1 MPNIY
6 MKTDQILSMH
16 EILIGRDLSDE
27 KKYGMRGTG
36 YVAKHIVGQK
46 NEAHVTTPVN
56 IDLARPHIIGLFGK
70 RGQGKSYSMGS
81 VVEEMMLLPQ
91 DIKKNIGVI
100 VIDTMGIYWSM
111 KMPNEKDAELLSEW
125 NLKPKGFDVNVMVPK
140 GLAKIYNDDA
150 IPFDSTFSMKPSSL
164 NTDDWAL
171 SFNLELDGEMG
182 IILQKVMRQM
192 KNKSDYSIDD
202 IINEIKKDDASQIAK
217 EGLINRY
224 EVAKEWGIFDKEG
237 SSIHDIIKPG
247 ETTILDV
254 SHFSQASGGWS
265 VKSLVVGLLARHILD
280 ARIKARRMEES
291 EDMEGTSKGG
301 HMPITWML
309 IDEAHQ
315 FLPGEGMTAASLP
328 LLQWVKIGREP
339 GVSLLLATQMPNKLH
354 QEAISQCDLVIS
366 HRLTSSKDVNSL
378 SQIMQSYLKYGI
390 SDYFDNLPRVK
401 GAAIILD
408 DNSERLYPIRMRP
421 RMSWHAG
428 GSPIAIKD

>member
-1 MPNIY
+1 
-6 MKTDQILSMH
+6 MH

-36 YVAKHIVGQK
+36 YIAKHIVGLK

-81 VVEEMMLLPQ
+81 IVEEMMLLPQ

-111 KMPNEKDAELLSEW
+111 KMPNEKDTELLAEW

-140 GLAKIYNDDA
+140 GLTKIYNDDS

-171 SFNLELDGEMG
+171 SFNLELDSEIG
-182 IILQKVMRQM
+182 ILLQKTMRQM
-192 KNKSDYSIDD
+192 KDKTDYSIED
-202 IINEIKKDDASQIAK
+202 IIKEIKNDDASPNAK

-224 EVAKEWGIFDKEG
+224 KVAEEWGIFDKEG
-237 SSIHDIIKPG
+237 SSIHDIIKAG

-265 VKSLVVGLLARHILD
+265 VKSLVVGLIGRHILD

-301 HMPITWML
+301 HMPITWMM

-315 FLPGEGMTAASLP
+315 FLPREGMTAASLP

-366 HRLTSSKDVNSL
+366 HRLTSSKDIDSL

-390 SDYFDNLPRVK
+390 SDYFDNLPRIK

>member
-1 MPNIY
+1 MENR
-6 MKTDQILSMH
+6 QINNMH

-27 KKYGMRGTG
+27 KKYGLRGTG

-46 NEAHVTTPVN
+46 NEAHVTTPVR
-56 IDLARPHIIGLFGK
+56 IDLSRPHIIGLFGK

-81 VVEEMMLLPQ
+81 IVEEMMLMPQ
-91 DIKKNIGVI
+91 DIKKNIGVL
-100 VIDTMGIYWSM
+100 VVDTMGIYWSM
-111 KMPNEKDAELLSEW
+111 KMPNEKDADLLAEW

-150 IPFDSTFSMKPSSL
+150 IPFDSTFSLKPSSL

-171 SFNLELDGEMG
+171 SFNLELDSEMG
-182 IILQKVMRQM
+182 ILLQKVMRGM
-192 KNKSDYSIDD
+192 RDRTNYKIDD
-202 IINEIKKDDASQIAK
+202 IIKEIEKDDASKIAK

-224 EVAKEWGIFDKEG
+224 QVAKEWGIFSDEG

-247 ETTILDV
+247 QTTILDV

-265 VKSLVVGLLARHILD
+265 VKSLVIGLLARHILD

-301 HMPITWML
+301 HMPITWMM

-315 FLPGEGMTAASLP
+315 FLPNEGMTAASSP

-366 HRLTSSKDVNSL
+366 HRLTSSKDINSL

>member
-1 MPNIY
+1 
-6 MKTDQILSMH
+6 DQ
-16 EILIGRDLSDE
+16 
-27 KKYGMRGTG
+27 KKYGMKGTG

-46 NEAHVTTPVN
+46 NEAHVTTPVK

-70 RGQGKSYSMGS
+70 RGQGKSYSMGNI
-81 VVEEMMLLPQ
+81 VEEMMLLPE

-111 KMPNEKDAELLSEW
+111 KTPNEKDAELLTEW
-125 NLKPKGFDVNVMVPK
+125 GLKPRGFDVKVTIPK
-140 GLAKIYNDDA
+140 GLTKIYNDDA
-150 IPFDSTFSMKPSSL
+150 IPFDDTFSMKPSSL
-164 NTDDWAL
+164 GTDDWAL
-171 SFNLELDGEMG
+171 SFNLELDSEMG
-182 IILQKVMRQM
+182 ILLQKVMRQM
-192 KNKSDYSIDD
+192 RDKGTYTIDE
-202 IINEIKKDDASQIAK
+202 IIENIKKEEGSNVAK
-217 EGLINRY
+217 DGLINRY
-224 EVAKEWGIFDKEG
+224 LVAQEWGIFSDEG

-247 ETTILDV
+247 QATILDV

-291 EDMEGTSKGG
+291 ESMEGTSKGG

-315 FLPGEGMTAASLP
+315 FLPREGMTAASLP

-366 HRLTSSKDVNSL
+366 HRLTSSKDIDSL

-428 GSPIAIKD
+428 GSPIAIKE

>member
-1 MPNIY
+1 
-6 MKTDQILSMH
+6 MKNDQIIIMH
-16 EILIGRDLSDE
+16 EILIGRDLSDQ
-27 KKYGMRGTG
+27 KKYGMKGTG

-46 NEAHVTTPVN
+46 NEAHVTTPVK

-70 RGQGKSYSMGS
+70 RGQGKSYSMGNI
-81 VVEEMMLLPQ
+81 VEEMMLLPE

-111 KMPNEKDAELLSEW
+111 KTPNEKDAELLTEW
-125 NLKPKGFDVNVMVPK
+125 GLKPRGFDVKVTIPK
-140 GLAKIYNDDA
+140 GLTKIYNDDA
-150 IPFDSTFSMKPSSL
+150 IPFDDTFSMKPSSL
-164 NTDDWAL
+164 GTDDWAL
-171 SFNLELDGEMG
+171 SFNLELDSEMG
-182 IILQKVMRQM
+182 ILLQKVMRQM
-192 KNKSDYSIDD
+192 RDKGTYTIDE
-202 IINEIKKDDASQIAK
+202 IIENIKKEEGSNVAK
-217 EGLINRY
+217 DGLINRY
-224 EVAKEWGIFDKEG
+224 LVAQEWGIFSDEG

-247 ETTILDV
+247 QATILDV

-291 EDMEGTSKGG
+291 ESMEGTSKGG

-315 FLPGEGMTAASLP
+315 FLPREGMTAASLP

-366 HRLTSSKDVNSL
+366 HRLTSSKDIDSL

-428 GSPIAIKD
+428 GSPIAIKE

>member
-1 MPNIY
+1 
-6 MKTDQILSMH
+6 MH

>member
-1 MPNIY
+1 
-6 MKTDQILSMH
+6 MKNDQIIIMH
-16 EILIGRDLSDE
+16 EILIGRDLSDQ
-27 KKYGMRGTG
+27 KKYGMKGTG

-46 NEAHVTTPVN
+46 NEAHVTTQVK

-70 RGQGKSYSMGS
+70 RGQGKSYSMGNI
-81 VVEEMMLLPQ
+81 VEEMMLLPE
-91 DIKKNIGVI
+91 DIKKNIGLI

-111 KMPNEKDAELLSEW
+111 KTPNEKDAELLTEW
-125 NLKPKGFDVNVMVPK
+125 GLKPRGFDVKVTIPK
-140 GLAKIYNDDA
+140 GLTKIYNDDA
-150 IPFDSTFSMKPSSL
+150 IPFDATFSMKPSSL
-164 NTDDWAL
+164 GTDDWAL
-171 SFNLELDGEMG
+171 SFNLELDSEMG
-182 IILQKVMRQM
+182 ILLQKVMRRM
-192 KNKSDYSIDD
+192 RDKGNYTIDE
-202 IINEIKKDDASQIAK
+202 IIENIKKEEGSDVAK
-217 EGLINRY
+217 DGLINRY
-224 EVAKEWGIFDKEG
+224 LVAQEWGIFSDEG

-247 ETTILDV
+247 QATILDV

-291 EDMEGTSKGG
+291 ESIEGTSKGG

-315 FLPGEGMTAASLP
+315 FLPREGMTAASLP

-366 HRLTSSKDVNSL
+366 HRLTSSKDIDSL

-428 GSPIAIKD
+428 GSPIAIKE

>member
-1 MPNIY
+1 
-6 MKTDQILSMH
+6 MH
-16 EILIGRDLSDE
+16 EILIGRDLSDQ
-27 KKYGMRGTG
+27 KKYGMKGTG

-46 NEAHVTTPVN
+46 NEAHVTTPVK

-70 RGQGKSYSMGS
+70 RGQGKSYSMGNI
-81 VVEEMMLLPQ
+81 VEEMMLLPE

-111 KMPNEKDAELLSEW
+111 KTPNEKDAELLTEW
-125 NLKPKGFDVNVMVPK
+125 GLKPRGFDVKVTIPK
-140 GLAKIYNDDA
+140 GLTKIYNDDA
-150 IPFDSTFSMKPSSL
+150 IPFDDTFSMKPSSL
-164 NTDDWAL
+164 GTDDWAL
-171 SFNLELDGEMG
+171 SFNLELDSEMG
-182 IILQKVMRQM
+182 ILLQKVMRQM
-192 KNKSDYSIDD
+192 RDKRNYTIDE
-202 IINEIKKDDASQIAK
+202 IIENIKKEEGSNVAK
-217 EGLINRY
+217 DGLINRY
-224 EVAKEWGIFDKEG
+224 LVAQEWGIFSDEG

-247 ETTILDV
+247 QATILDV

-291 EDMEGTSKGG
+291 ESMEGTSKGG

-315 FLPGEGMTAASLP
+315 FLPREGMTAASLP

-366 HRLTSSKDVNSL
+366 HRLTSSKDIDSL

-428 GSPIAIKD
+428 GSPIAIKE

>member
-1 MPNIY
+1 
-6 MKTDQILSMH
+6 MKLTQILLMH

-56 IDLARPHIIGLFGK
+56 IDLSRPHIIGLFGK

-81 VVEEMMLLPQ
+81 IVEEMMLLPK

-111 KMPNEKDAELLSEW
+111 KMPNEKDAELLAEW
-125 NLKPKGFDVNVMVPK
+125 NLKPKGFDVNLMVPK

-182 IILQKVMRQM
+182 IILQKIMRQM
-192 KNKSDYSIDD
+192 RDLTDYSIDD
-202 IINEIKKDDASQIAK
+202 IINEIRKDDASKIAK

-224 EVAKEWGIFDKEG
+224 EVAKEWGIFDEEG